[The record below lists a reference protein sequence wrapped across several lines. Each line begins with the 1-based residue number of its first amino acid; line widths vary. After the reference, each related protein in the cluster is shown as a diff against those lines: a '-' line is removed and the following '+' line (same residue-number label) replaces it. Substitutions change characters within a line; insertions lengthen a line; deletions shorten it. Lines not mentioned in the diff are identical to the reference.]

1 MTKIDYS
8 DRAARAYSERE
19 VLLTSFRVLGRN
31 LFGFVFL
38 AGFINVGAILLAM
51 LLGLLPIPDAG
62 PMPAQKMVMIPLYM
76 LSTSLLTAMVSYGT
90 YRDLRGEP
98 ARLSELV
105 GQGLRV
111 AVPIILVGLLITII
125 VLIGSILLI
134 IPGIVLFVMLWVAL
148 PAALLSVR
156 AFLRRCAAQGN

>member
-38 AGFINVGAILLAM
+38 AGFINVAAILLAM

-90 YRDLRGEP
+90 YRDLRGS
-98 ARLSELV
+98 RL
-105 GQGLRV
+105 G
-111 AVPIILVGLLITII
+111 
-125 VLIGSILLI
+125 
-134 IPGIVLFVMLWVAL
+134 
-148 PAALLSVR
+148 
-156 AFLRRCAAQGN
+156 